1 MVPASPPA
9 SGGLVR
15 ILTRVVSAL
24 DEVGIAHMVSG
35 SVASTRHGEARA
47 TQDIDIVIDP
57 TESQIGPLVDLLTRR
72 APGDTDLYVDDAHAA
87 WEHRSQFNVLDP
99 TTGWKVDLIVRKD
112 RPYSR
117 VELERRQPAT
127 IEGVALYVVSPEDSI
142 LSKLEWSRA
151 GVSERQL
158 RDVVSVL
165 EVQGQDLDWRYLEHW
180 AGELGLTDLLTDVGA
195 LWRR

>member
-1 MVPASPPA
+1 M
-9 SGGLVR
+9 
-15 ILTRVVSAL
+15 
-24 DEVGIAHMVSG
+24 
-35 SVASTRHGEARA
+35 
-47 TQDIDIVIDP
+47 
-57 TESQIGPLVDLLTRR
+57 TRR
-72 APGDTDLYVDDAHAA
+72 APGDTDLDVDDAHAA

-127 IEGVALYVVSPEDSI
+127 IEGVALHVVSPEDSI